1 MQSNFKFWWT
11 SSSSQK
17 KVVIK
22 SIQLK
27 LESSRKKQKQ
37 KEKTDKGIKLGREGV
52 VSSLDGT
59 KRAYK

>member
-11 SSSSQK
+11 SSSPHQ

-22 SIQLK
+22 SIQAGVLK
-27 LESSRKKQKQ
+27 KKK
-37 KEKTDKGIKLGREGV
+37 KEKTDKGIKLEREGV
-52 VSSLDGT
+52 VSRLDGT